1 MKMILQKI
9 ENQKVKMELING
21 VEWFYKMVPGDS
33 KGCLMERIGFND
45 INKKFIVCA
54 TLPNPKNQ
62 NKPTRLFAAFNC
74 VLDFIGHTKKIPKD
88 RWYFFEY
95 ILADQIQKLY
105 FDIDVD
111 IEKLIK
117 LRLIT
122 IPEDPNHCKEILDNF
137 STSLVSSLAG
147 RIVTVFNERK
157 YHLNIE
163 KQILVF
169 NSNSESKRS
178 YHIIVDGYAVSNCEE
193 NYALAQQV
201 LEPFPSY
208 VLEEKL
214 IDPSMW
220 SSKQQFRL
228 YQSQKPGSGRP
239 KIFVDK
245 WKFGD
250 YLIEYKWPEIS
261 VPDEITRDAVR
272 FTTLFQASCITN
284 TESCIIIPIILTN
297 NPKRNKF
304 WGHHTHE
311 NEYDEED
318 TKELTS
324 DKIID
329 AICERVDKKMFSIY
343 RLERGKIIGPLI
355 TLSRRQELVGTEIYC
370 TLCKRTHKSNNA
382 FLRVSK
388 DGIVYFHCHA
398 TEGISRQV
406 VDVTDLLDLNKELQL
421 CQKQSIMRQ
430 ISGITA
436 ISIESKLIMNDIN
449 SHKPSTIQFNS
460 ASTNT
465 LHSQIKMIAA
475 ESHK

>member
-1 MKMILQKI
+1 
-9 ENQKVKMELING
+9 MELING

-33 KGCLMERIGFND
+33 KGCLMERVGFND

-54 TLPNPKNQ
+54 TLPNPKNK

-74 VLDFIGHTKKIPKD
+74 VLDFISHTKKIPKD

-95 ILADQIQKLY
+95 ILADQVQKLY

-111 IEKLIK
+111 VEKLIK
-117 LRLIT
+117 LQLIT
-122 IPEDPNHCKEILDNF
+122 IPEDPNHCKNILDDF

-147 RIVTVFNERK
+147 RIVSVFHERK
-157 YHLNIE
+157 HPLDIA

-169 NSNSESKRS
+169 SSNSESKRS

-193 NYALAQQV
+193 NYALAQQI
-201 LEPFPSY
+201 LEPFPKY

-239 KIFVDK
+239 KLFLEK
-245 WKFGD
+245 WKYGNQT
-250 YLIEYKWPEIS
+250 IEYKWPEIS
-261 VPDEITRDAVR
+261 VPDDITRDAVR
-272 FTTLFQASCITN
+272 FTTLFQASCVTN
-284 TESCIIIPIILTN
+284 TESCLIIPIILESA
-297 NPKRNKF
+297 PKRNKF
-304 WGHHTHE
+304 WKGESIHE
-311 NEYDEED
+311 SGYDEED

-355 TLSRRQELVGTEIYC
+355 TLSRRPELVGTEVMC

-388 DGIVYFHCHA
+388 EGIVYFHCHA
-398 TEGISRQV
+398 TEGISRKV
-406 VDVTDLLDLNKELQL
+406 VDVTDLLDLNKELEI

-430 ISGITA
+430 MSGI
-436 ISIESKLIMNDIN
+436 SSHSVPMQSKLVMTP
-449 SHKPSTIQFNS
+449 KPSLIVHNNS
-460 ASTNT
+460 PSLLTTRA
-465 LHSQIKMIAA
+465 QMKIIAA
-475 ESHK
+475 EPRK